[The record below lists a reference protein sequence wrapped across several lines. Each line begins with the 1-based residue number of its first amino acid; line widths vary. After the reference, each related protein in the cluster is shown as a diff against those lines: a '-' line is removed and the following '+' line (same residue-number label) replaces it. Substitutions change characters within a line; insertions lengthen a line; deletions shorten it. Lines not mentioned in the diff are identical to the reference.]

1 MKRLLLFAVAT
12 MPILL
17 SACGSIGST
26 PAGGVT
32 QSESDALNDAA
43 AVIDESNK
51 AVADG
56 AAAKPK

>member
-1 MKRLLLFAVAT
+1 MKRTFPFVLAVTYLLAGC
-12 MPILL
+12 
-17 SACGSIGST
+17 SNSGGT

-43 AVIDESNK
+43 AVIDDANK

-56 AAAKPK
+56 AAKPQ